1 VHRPESSG
9 VGAEHVFA
17 TLWQG
22 RALFDACGYVAGTKI
37 MRQQAEF
44 ATDRGQAERDQLCAA
59 VSNTR
64 NFEHYLD
71 YTMLVTDVVQPAYSP
86 SKPNGN

>member
-22 RALFDACGYVAGTKI
+22 RALFDACGYVAG
-37 MRQQAEF
+37 RVA
-44 ATDRGQAERDQLCAA
+44 RSERVFSIRPTAG
-59 VSNTR
+59 TR
-64 NFEHYLD
+64 N
-71 YTMLVTDVVQPAYSP
+71 TNQP
-86 SKPNGN
+86 K